1 MRSGERV
8 ILHRIRRTARLT
20 RFPAR
25 GGSRRKAQAAGTSVT
40 WRGASAG
47 FFWRIAGMAEAACV
61 RCTDRRS
68 HSSAGLQVAEARLR
82 RWLAWAAS
90 RSLHDDGFNP
100 AEARPC
106 ALDSHLSFL
115 GSEAT
120 HHISEWTV
128 VFDRIPGPSEWTVHV
143 SPLLNGR
150 PPRECVD
157 WGFSRV

>member
-1 MRSGERV
+1 
-8 ILHRIRRTARLT
+8 
-20 RFPAR
+20 
-25 GGSRRKAQAAGTSVT
+25 
-40 WRGASAG
+40 
-47 FFWRIAGMAEAACV
+47 MAEAACV

-68 HSSAGLQVAEARLR
+68 HSSAGLQVAEARLK

-128 VFDRIPGPSEWTVHV
+128 EFDRNPGPSEWTVVFDRISGPSEWTVHV

-150 PPRECVD
+150 PPREFVD